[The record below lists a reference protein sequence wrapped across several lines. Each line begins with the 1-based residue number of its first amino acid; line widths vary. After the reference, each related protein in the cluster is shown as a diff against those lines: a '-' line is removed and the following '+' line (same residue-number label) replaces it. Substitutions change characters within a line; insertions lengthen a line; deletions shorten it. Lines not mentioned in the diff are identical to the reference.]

1 MESVNTLRQR
11 TAEIEGQITEIGAAP
26 VNLEDFF
33 PKLRAWIDAKGKAY
47 ARALMAGGLLR
58 HDSLHGIGDTSF
70 SRCSLAGLDAMVIND
85 RTHLFGG
92 LSNTSRPDVSSTF
105 EALCF
110 FFPDLVLEKLCEE
123 VRTACGSAWGNDQ
136 VPAQERRM
144 VIAGL
149 LSERHEIKKR
159 METIQGE
166 INEVESAINSTAGAQ
181 AK

>member
-1 MESVNTLRQR
+1 
-11 TAEIEGQITEIGAAP
+11 
-26 VNLEDFF
+26 
-33 PKLRAWIDAKGKAY
+33 
-47 ARALMAGGLLR
+47 MAGGLLR
-58 HDSLHGIGDTSF
+58 HDSIHGIGDTSV
-70 SRCSLAGLDAMVIND
+70 SRCSLTALDALVIND

-92 LSNTSRPDVSSTF
+92 LSNTARPDVSSTF

-110 FFPDLVLEKLCEE
+110 FLPELVFEKLSDE
-123 VRTACGSAWGNDQ
+123 VRTACGQAWGHDQ

-166 INEVESAINSTAGAQ
+166 INEVESAINSTTGAQ
-181 AK
+181 AQ